1 MGYLDELKKQA
12 EDRRA
17 QEEAEARRR
26 AERERS
32 YRAEILPRLE
42 SAFTYLSQLVEHLNY
57 VKPEVNPEYLLQ
69 GYGPLEGLVQGDYSI
84 KSDSRQNM
92 KQIVVHYV
100 CRGEGPV
107 KFEVR
112 ERQAVQQ
119 MVDYLRS
126 TGLPFN
132 HREVLNNTYGV
143 AAAQF
148 EVKCEVPV
156 TVALEADVD
165 NSRVVL
171 TLRNLDGFGV
181 RRLHLAP
188 AELDEPLLDR
198 IARAIV
204 REDLGL
210 LRDDVPEETR
220 RMLQQ
225 KIREEQARREAELR
239 AAEEEAARRQA
250 EEQRRRNRLAE
261 ALAARLKKVKGG

>member
-17 QEEAEARRR
+17 LEEAEARRR
-26 AERERS
+26 AERERI

-57 VKPEVNPEYLLQ
+57 VRPDVRPEYVIP
-69 GYGPLEGLVQGDYSI
+69 GYGPLEGLVQGDYGI
-84 KSDSRQNM
+84 KSDSRRNM

-100 CRGEGPV
+100 CRGEGVV

-112 ERQAVQQ
+112 DRQAVQQ
-119 MVDYLRS
+119 MVDDLRGA
-126 TGLPFN
+126 GLPFN
-132 HREVLNNTYGV
+132 HREVLNNAYGV
-143 AAAQF
+143 TAALF
-148 EVKCEVPV
+148 EVEPAVPV

-181 RRLHLAP
+181 RRLNLAP
-188 AELDEPLLDR
+188 QQLDEALLDR
-198 IARAIV
+198 VARAVV
-204 REDLGL
+204 REDMGL
-210 LRDDVPEETR
+210 LREDLPEETR

-239 AAEEEAARRQA
+239 AAEEAEARRKA
-250 EEQRRRNRLAE
+250 EEQRRRIRFAE
-261 ALAARLKKVKGG
+261 ALAARLKKGKGA